1 MAKGDQKNTDENPT
15 DETAGINPALSC
27 SALSCSAPSV
37 VSEAPLVPQ
46 LQTAEFSSESL
57 ASQASITT
65 NPEYIGAKFCPE
77 PLFSSIVVQRYDGE
91 MRGDLFHGE
100 GTAYFLGGNTY
111 KGMFAEGYMHGRGL
125 YTWADG
131 VIYEGDFVLNVPTGY
146 AKYTWLDGSWY
157 EGEVQNGLRHG
168 VGTYRCGTKRV
179 SYCGQWY
186 HGKRHGKG
194 KIFYNQE
201 MTSWYEGDWVNNT
214 IDGWGVRR
222 YLSGNVYEGQWKDSR
237 RHGEGTMKWLTLGQ
251 QYSGHWENGIQHG
264 HGTHTWF
271 QRRIAGSQY
280 PQRNEYTGQFVQG
293 ARQGQGTFFYAN
305 GASYEGGWQVNR
317 KHGQGK
323 FTSKNGHVSEGDFV
337 DDRMTEFPAFPKD
350 AVLTPD
356 LNILRTPTSISAD
369 SDSPWDT
376 SGSGPGSS
384 LLSQDMTLDIRSL
397 LVQFPEPQRDAELKQ
412 MVLAMLRHAAELR
425 STYCFY
431 SRLGHDS
438 PDNTFLLSRLQFWRL
453 LKDCK
458 VHQEGITLAQMDRIV
473 GSDDTPEDIH
483 SPFGT
488 LLLRNFLSHLVILA
502 NHIYHREMPLFRSS
516 GNVLVTC
523 FSKLMEDNILPNA
536 TNVKGIL
543 FSYPLHAVVASHYL
557 MRCWEIY
564 QYFCKQYSRAPRN
577 LTLTKRHFIWILK
590 DLNVYDDKLTTG
602 KVLEIL
608 FTESLPL
615 EDVSH
620 RNLDLEMTFLE
631 FFEGLL
637 GCAEVKHPHTV
648 EISPKYL
655 PELSKQGGTGAS
667 PASKELSVS
676 PAHLLQ
682 GPASLS
688 GKSGDVLHHL
698 STFEEKDGKQGEL
711 LVKSLKAGTGS
722 LFTQQAAEVE
732 RGLALPNPDTDSVAG
747 LEGEPTAALM
757 RSMPALDTRSST
769 APPSRAEPSE
779 EAGTEPESEQTLW
792 ASRIHLFFRNTF
804 FPAYERRLL
813 LDREAENERVKKEQV
828 QSSAANTTETSRSR
842 PSL

>member
-1 MAKGDQKNTDENPT
+1 MAKGDQKNTDGNPT
-15 DETAGINPALSC
+15 DETPGINPG
-27 SALSCSAPSV
+27 LSCSAPSL
-37 VSEAPLVPQ
+37 VSEPPLVPE
-46 LQTAEFSSESL
+46 LQTGEFSSESV
-57 ASQASITT
+57 ASQVSITT
-65 NPEYIGAKFCPE
+65 NPEHIGAKFCPE

-91 MRGDLFHGE
+91 MHGDLFHGE
-100 GTAYFLGGNTY
+100 GIAYFLGGNTY
-111 KGMFAEGYMHGRGL
+111 KGMFAEGYMHGRGV
-125 YTWADG
+125 YTWEDG
-131 VIYEGDFVLNVPTGY
+131 VIYEGDFDLNVPTGY
-146 AKYTWLDGSWY
+146 GKYTWLDGSWY

-168 VGTYRCGTKRV
+168 VGTYRCGTKCV
-179 SYCGQWY
+179 SYRGQWH
-186 HGKRHGKG
+186 HGNRHGKG

-222 YLSGNVYEGQWKDSR
+222 YLSGNVYEGQWKKSR
-237 RHGEGTMKWLTLGQ
+237 RHGEGMMKWLTLGQ
-251 QYSGHWENGIQHG
+251 QYSGHWENGMQHG
-264 HGTHTWF
+264 QGTHTWF

-305 GASYEGGWQVNR
+305 GASYEGGWQANK

-323 FTSKNGHVSEGDFV
+323 FTSKDGRVSEGEFV
-337 DDRMTEFPAFPKD
+337 DDRMSEYPALPKD

-356 LNILRTPTSISAD
+356 LNILRISTSVSVE
-369 SDSPWDT
+369 SDSPRDT
-376 SGSGPGSS
+376 SGPGSGSS
-384 LLSQDMTLDIRSL
+384 LLSQDMTLDIQSL

-412 MVLAMLRHAAELR
+412 MELAMLRHVAELR

-473 GSDDTPEDIH
+473 GSDDAPKDIH

-502 NHIYHREMPLFRSS
+502 NHIYHREMTSS

-543 FSYPLHAVVASHYL
+543 FSYPHHAAVASYYL
-557 MRCWEIY
+557 MKCWAIY
-564 QYFCKQYSRAPRN
+564 QYFCKQYSLAPRN
-577 LTLTKRHFIWILK
+577 LTISMRQFIWILK
-590 DLNVYDDKLTTG
+590 DLNVYDNKLTIG
-602 KVLEIL
+602 KVVEIL

-631 FFEGLL
+631 FFEALL
-637 GCAEVKHPHTV
+637 GCAEVKHPYTV

-655 PELSKQGGTGAS
+655 LEISRQGGTGAT
-667 PASKELSVS
+667 PASKELGIG

-682 GPASLS
+682 GPSSLP
-688 GKSGDVLHHL
+688 GKSGDVFHHL
-698 STFEEKDGKQGEL
+698 STFKEKNGKRGEL
-711 LVKSLKAGTGS
+711 LLRSHKAGTGS
-722 LFTQQAAEVE
+722 VFTQRAAEVE
-732 RGLALPNPDTDSVAG
+732 GGPALPNPDTDSAVW
-747 LEGEPTAALM
+747 LEGEPAATLTC
-757 RSMPALDTRSST
+757 SMPALETRSST
-769 APPSRAEPSE
+769 APSSRAEPSG

-792 ASRIHLFFRNTF
+792 ACRIHLFFKNTF

-813 LDREAENERVKKEQV
+813 LDREAEDERVKKGQV
-828 QSSAANTTETSRSR
+828 QSTSASTAEASRSLYS
-842 PSL
+842 P